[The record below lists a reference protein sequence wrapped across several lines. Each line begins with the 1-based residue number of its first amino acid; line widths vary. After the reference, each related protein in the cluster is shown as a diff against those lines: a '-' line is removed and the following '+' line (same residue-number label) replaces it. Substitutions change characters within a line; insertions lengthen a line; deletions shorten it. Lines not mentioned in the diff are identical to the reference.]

1 MEEKRVGTVVVVGS
15 LNIDSVVEVE
25 RHPAPGE
32 TLLGGDLVKHFGGK
46 GANQAIAAA
55 RSGAKVGFIGRV
67 GDDADGDAYL
77 RRLAQY
83 GIDTTHIA
91 RTKGVATGHAAIAV
105 AADGEN
111 TIIVS
116 PGANGR
122 VGVGDL
128 APLQSLQPGD
138 VLLGSLEVDLDVIA
152 EAARIAAGRG
162 ARVVL
167 NLAPYAALPADV
179 LALADPVV
187 VNEHEDELM
196 RAGLGEGSGGGGADG
211 GAPDA
216 PGSVLVTLGS
226 RGSRWGGIEVPA
238 GAVTTVVDTTG
249 AGDCYCGTLAAALAA
264 GATDADAMQ
273 AASTAAAQSV
283 SWVGAQP

>member
-1 MEEKRVGTVVVVGS
+1 MGTVVVVGS

-55 RSGAKVGFIGRV
+55 RAGARVGFIGRV

-116 PGANGR
+116 SGANGR

-138 VLLGSLEVDLDVIA
+138 VLLGSLEVDLAVIA
-152 EAARIAAGRG
+152 EAARIAASRG

-179 LALADPVV
+179 LALADPLV

-196 RAGLGEGSGGGGADG
+196 RAGLGEGAGAQ
-211 GAPDA
+211 DA
-216 PGSVLVTLGS
+216 PESVLVTLGS
-226 RGSRWGGIEVPA
+226 RGSRWGGTEVPA
-238 GAVTTVVDTTG
+238 GAVTSVVDTTG